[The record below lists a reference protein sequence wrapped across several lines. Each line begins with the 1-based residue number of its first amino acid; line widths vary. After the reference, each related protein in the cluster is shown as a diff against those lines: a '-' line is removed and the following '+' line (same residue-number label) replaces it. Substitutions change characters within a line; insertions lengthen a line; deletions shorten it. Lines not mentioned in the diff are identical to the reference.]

1 MSILLIF
8 QNQEITGVLNTFL
21 KLKIFQFRLYKKE
34 TVKNNK
40 KMLYYFTTI
49 ISSWKSI

>member
-21 KLKIFQFRLYKKE
+21 KLKIFLNFDYIKK
-34 TVKNNK
+34 KILK
-40 KMLYYFTTI
+40 TI
-49 ISSWKSI
+49 QK